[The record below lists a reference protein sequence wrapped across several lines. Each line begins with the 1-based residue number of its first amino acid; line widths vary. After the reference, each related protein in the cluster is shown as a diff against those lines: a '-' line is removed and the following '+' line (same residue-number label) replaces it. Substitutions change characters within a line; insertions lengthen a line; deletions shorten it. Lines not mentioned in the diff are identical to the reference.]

1 MVNTFLKDVAVK
13 VQSFHNDLPYTSA
26 LQMYITFFFF
36 HKYFIEV
43 NKVQTESSVL

>member
-1 MVNTFLKDVAVK
+1 MIDTFLKDVAVK
-13 VQSFHNDLPYTSA
+13 VQSFHNDLPYTGA

-43 NKVQTESSVL
+43 NKEQIESSVL